1 MRPETLL
8 VRATKH
14 PVPRR
19 RKRVKPNKRTGR
31 DDTMLYPDES
41 PEQWPNDSF
50 TRRAIKRG
58 DLSLVKKDAPNVQ
71 PIVRKK
77 VEG

>member
-19 RKRVKPNKRTGR
+19 RKRVKPNKKTGR
-31 DDTMLYPDES
+31 DDSMLYSDQPSEH
-41 PEQWPNDSF
+41 WPNDSF
-50 TRRAIKRG
+50 TRRAIRRG
-58 DLSLVKKDAPNVQ
+58 DLSLVKSEAPSVQ